1 MKIHEYN
8 EMMAYLTR
16 PARVGFAQG
25 GVIGKGGMFQ
35 GQDMGHRTGYATL
48 LPKVIEHG
56 PKVPG
61 YIQKAKTFVPLIK
74 KGATD
79 ILNRLKNL
87 PEFPFDKTNRSFND
101 LFMVPGK
108 GFRKKEW
115 GPLPDMSKAVSKEPI
130 EDWQSIPVETFAE
143 VLKNKR
149 GNLSNPDFWNAVK
162 QYQLKTNKTWPQVY
176 DELDLGPPG
185 KAFQFANNYAKK
197 LKVPLNFDAYTGI
210 PDVPYGNL
218 GLQDITAKAEGM
230 NNVRARIKKYNI
242 DPQNYYTPADMMKI
256 LGLAKKNRGLED
268 YFIKLTPET
277 SKRRQAVSVKFRGIR
292 KEGETFRSPTNLKY
306 KLEDVLNVIGARHNQ
321 LMGATPGK
329 VWNNLRKDIEKDI
342 MNKVPGLEEIY
353 KSFQTLRRPDP
364 KSLAQKIRGGHLP
377 SKMMEMY
384 QKYNIGDIELGHK
397 FPLFFSGFKSKRVGD
412 KVVSTNEPRIKWINE
427 NIEKLIKP
435 DSYAWQSKNL
445 NFEILQKNQ
454 RQVLEGPYK
463 KLQQYF
469 DKYQGNPDKISSAD
483 REAITKINNEIIEG
497 KNYLENLAVKYFNSP
512 AGANDPSKKAA
523 LTQGVIDV
531 GIFDLKT
538 AQPKLYGAKEGDV
551 FYKNI
556 VDMNK
561 DEIMYYKNT
570 IINDWLNVTRNKIT
584 DPNDLAIFDRAFKA
598 DIYRPTVVP
607 SGKEWETGVSIGTS
621 PRQLGGMTRAF
632 NEGGRVGLAE
642 GTSLWDKTK
651 SVGGT
656 TWRGLERAA
665 GPLGIELFY
674 ALTGTKPDITSPVEL
689 SIPAFWNQISKRY
702 GWDTPDFWEK
712 NPQGVKLKKRL
723 INLIKRGG
731 IPRAALPMV
740 SRLSGIG
747 AGVMAANYVL
757 EESQPNILQGKFDL
771 EKADQVLP
779 ALIEG
784 YEKKWMGKDESPYIN
799 YSDAM
804 LKMKDPD
811 DLKATYIRN
820 QMRENQNQG
829 GRVGFGGGGVIK
841 LVKGAAWVIKNLKKQ
856 LLQFEKEDF
865 MGKLA
870 NISSAEKN
878 AFKNEITTLIKQLEG
893 GGAIPHQMLET
904 MRKDKRFKDVI
915 KTEKIKEQITDSELK
930 ELEEVLLDYGKNV
943 EQKETLKQFDVTG
956 LKKHASGGRVG
967 FDEGSK
973 PKSPGRRAFLKGITA
988 LAALPIVGKY
998 FKLGK
1003 VLERASTY
1011 TGPAIQKIKGMPEWF
1026 PGLVK
1031 KLWNEGEDV
1040 TKQVAYK
1047 DRQVVKRGT
1056 LEGGD
1061 DVDMIYDIDT
1071 GDVSINVTPKQGK
1084 YETTSGAYNKEYSL
1098 DFKKGDLIEEGQ
1110 YAGKTAPD
1118 EFAVGEVKP
1127 SKVDPDGNVDWD
1139 ADYVDI
1145 DEAMTDLSELENF
1158 VKKK

>member
-16 PARVGFAQG
+16 PAR
-25 GVIGKGGMFQ
+25 
-35 GQDMGHRTGYATL
+35 TGYSAGTLVKLPEYYSAAT
-48 LPKVIEHG
+48 KT
-56 PKVPG
+56 
-61 YIQKAKTFVPLIK
+61 AKTFVPLIK

-87 PEFPFDKTNRSFND
+87 PEFPVDPKGRSFND

-115 GPLPDMSKAVSKEPI
+115 GPLPNMSKVVSKEPI
-130 EDWQSIPVETFAE
+130 EEWQSIPTETFAE
-143 VLKNKR
+143 ILKNKR
-149 GNLSNPDFWNAVK
+149 GNLSSPDFWNAVK

-176 DELDLGPPG
+176 DELDLGPLG
-185 KAFQFANNYAKK
+185 KAFQLAKK
-197 LKVPLNFDAYTGI
+197 VKDLKVPINLDAYTGI

-242 DPQNYYTPADMMKI
+242 NTENYYTPADLMKI
-256 LGLAKKNRGLED
+256 LGLGKKNRGLED

-277 SKRRQAVSVKFRGIR
+277 ITRRQAVSTKWRG
-292 KEGETFRSPTNLKY
+292 KPEGETLRSTTNLKY
-306 KLEDVLNVIGARHNQ
+306 KLQDVLNVIGSRHKQ

-342 MNKVPGLEEIY
+342 MDKVPGLEEIY
-353 KSFQTLRRPDP
+353 ASFQTLRRPDP

-377 SKMMEMY
+377 SKMMEMH

-412 KVVSTNEPRIKWINE
+412 KVVSTGEPRFKWIND
-427 NIEKLIKP
+427 NLEKLIKP

-445 NFEILQKNQ
+445 NFEILQRNQ

-497 KNYLENLAVKYFNSP
+497 KNYLENLAVKYFDSP

-561 DEIMYYKNT
+561 DEIMYYKTT
-570 IINDWLNVTRNKIT
+570 IINDWINVARNKIT
-584 DPNDLAIFDRAFKA
+584 DPNDLAIFDRAFKT

-607 SGKEWETGVSIGTS
+607 SGKEWETGVSIGKS
-621 PRQLGGMTRAF
+621 PDAPGGKTRAF
-632 NEGGRVGLAE
+632 NEGGRVGLKD
-642 GTSLWDKTK
+642 GTIWGKTK

-656 TWRGLERAA
+656 TLRGLERAA
-665 GPLGIELFY
+665 GPLGVELFY

-747 AGVMAANYVL
+747 TGVMAANYVL
-757 EESQPNILQGKFDL
+757 EESQPRMLQGKFDP
-771 EKADQVLP
+771 EKADQVFP

-784 YEKKWMGKDESPYIN
+784 YEKKWMGKDESPYMD

-820 QMRENQNQG
+820 QIRENQNQG
-829 GRVGFGGGGVIK
+829 GRVG
-841 LVKGAAWVIKNLKKQ
+841 
-856 LLQFEKEDF
+856 
-865 MGKLA
+865 
-870 NISSAEKN
+870 
-878 AFKNEITTLIKQLEG
+878 
-893 GGAIPHQMLET
+893 
-904 MRKDKRFKDVI
+904 
-915 KTEKIKEQITDSELK
+915 LK
-930 ELEEVLLDYGKNV
+930 E
-943 EQKETLKQFDVTG
+943 
-956 LKKHASGGRVG
+956 
-967 FDEGSK
+967 GS
-973 PKSPGRRAFLKGITA
+973 PKSPGRRAFIKGVTA
-988 LAALPIVGKY
+988 LAALPIVGRF
-998 FKLGK
+998 FKMGK
-1003 VLERASTY
+1003 VLERASGY
-1011 TGPAIQKIKGMPEWF
+1011 TGPAIEKIKGMPEWF
-1026 PGLVK
+1026 PSLVK

-1040 TKQVAYK
+1040 TKQMAYGE
-1047 DRQVVKRGT
+1047 RQVVKRGT

-1061 DVDMIYDIDT
+1061 DVDLVYQMDT
-1071 GDVSINVTPKQGK
+1071 GDVSINVTPKKGAH
-1084 YETTSGAYNKEYSL
+1084 ETTSGAYNKEYSL
-1098 DFKKGDLIEEGQ
+1098 DYQKGQADEMTK
-1110 YAGKTAPD
+1110 GKPPD
-1118 EFAVGEVKP
+1118 EFSVGELEPRQVSP
-1127 SKVDPDGNVDWD
+1127 EDVELDGTMTTVDD
-1139 ADYVDI
+1139 AFS
-1145 DEAMTDLSELENF
+1145 DLTELEAFAKNKTTKQIH
-1158 VKKK
+1158 KKKGTKPKDVFPHWEPPDYDPY

>member
-829 GRVGFGGGGVIK
+829 GRVGFD
-841 LVKGAAWVIKNLKKQ
+841 KGTKPKNL
-856 LLQFEKEDF
+856 
-865 MGKLA
+865 
-870 NISSAEKN
+870 
-878 AFKNEITTLIKQLEG
+878 
-893 GGAIPHQMLET
+893 
-904 MRKDKRFKDVI
+904 
-915 KTEKIKEQITDSELK
+915 
-930 ELEEVLLDYGKNV
+930 
-943 EQKETLKQFDVTG
+943 
-956 LKKHASGGRVG
+956 GR
-967 FDEGSK
+967 ST
-973 PKSPGRRAFLKGITA
+973 FLKGITA
-988 LAALPIVGKY
+988 LAALPFVGRY

-1011 TGPAIQKIKGMPEWF
+1011 TGPAIEKIKGMPEWF

-1031 KLWNEGEDV
+1031 KLWNEGDDV
-1040 TKQVAYK
+1040 TKTAATGE
-1047 DRQVVKRGT
+1047 RQIVMRGE

-1061 DVDMIYDIDT
+1061 EVDLIYQMDT
-1071 GDVSINVTPKQGK
+1071 GDVRIDVTPGKGK
-1084 YETTSGAYNKEYSL
+1084 YETTSGAYNKEYELYYQKGIADEGTKGKPVDEFSVSEVEVRSDPNAMDIDWEGKITDVDDAMSDL
-1098 DFKKGDLIEEGQ
+1098 TELEAFAKNKTTTQIHKKKG
-1110 YAGKTAPD
+1110 T
-1118 EFAVGEVKP
+1118 
-1127 SKVDPDGNVDWD
+1127 
-1139 ADYVDI
+1139 
-1145 DEAMTDLSELENF
+1145 
-1158 VKKK
+1158 KKKDVFPDYDPGDYDY